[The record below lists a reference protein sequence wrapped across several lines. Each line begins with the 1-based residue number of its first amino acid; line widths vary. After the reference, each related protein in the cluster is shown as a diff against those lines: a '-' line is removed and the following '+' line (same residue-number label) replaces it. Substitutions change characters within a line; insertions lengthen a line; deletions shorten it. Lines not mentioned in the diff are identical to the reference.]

1 MCISIAIYYVRTC
14 KLGSKF
20 TYALD
25 RCAGIASICIA
36 VIKNFISCSL
46 AEGAACNEQLHQT
59 HENDLMVHKS
69 TNGSRYTAA
78 REISHI

>member
-1 MCISIAIYYVRTC
+1 VQVGEQIH
-14 KLGSKF
+14 
-20 TYALD
+20 YALN
-25 RCAGIASICIA
+25 RRAGIASICIA
-36 VIKNFISCSL
+36 VTKNFISCSL
-46 AEGAACNEQLHQT
+46 AECAACNEQLHQT